1 METFVGQGNHQIKAA
16 LVVRIQLEC
25 LGQLLDA
32 QAELIVVDQTHPQQ
46 VVTFDGGTVQLDVL
60 FQNLDRLGVIV
71 VLVVLLCLL
80 NQTVLLLPHCT
91 DTTLMQAR
99 LNRRVVV
106 LRQRRTRLPV
116 KEVTRRVLLQ

>member
-1 METFVGQGNHQIKAA
+1 M
-16 LVVRIQLEC
+16 
-25 LGQLLDA
+25 
-32 QAELIVVDQTHPQQ
+32 
-46 VVTFDGGTVQLDVL
+46 QLDVL

-71 VLVVLLCLL
+71 VFVVLLCLL